1 MIKRY
6 FLLAFLPLILN
17 AQNESTDYRSAS
29 NPYYWKNRK
38 PNVAYWQ
45 QDVSYNIKAQLNDP
59 ENIVAGEET
68 LTYYNNSPDE
78 LPFVYFHLYSNAQTK
93 GSYLADLYKNNG
105 VKLQFGQYRDA
116 GLGTNVESISIDGQ
130 PLKTEVDYSVMKA
143 WLATPLKPGESITFK
158 IKFKTY
164 FDNDALIRNRMKLF
178 GVSGYKH
185 FNLVHWYPRISV
197 YDAKQGWDTDQHMDH
212 EFYGDFGSYHVE
224 LSLPN
229 QYICDGT
236 GVLQNEQEVLPTALR
251 QQLDISNFAKKP
263 WNSAPSEI
271 IKPDGTFKTWIFNA
285 INVHDAAYTFD
296 PTYRIGEVKAGDV
309 RCIALVQEQHAMKW
323 QNAAAYVAK
332 VILNNSKNIGPYG
345 YPKMIS
351 ADAEDGMEYPM
362 ITLNGGADPTYR
374 GLFIHE
380 ISHNWFFGMMG
391 SNETYRAFLDEG
403 FTQFYTC
410 DGWENIEGPYNLYPK
425 TKHAYVR
432 NHTDS
437 TLYKETNA
445 YLRHFNDVLR
455 GDETT
460 LNTHSDYFNGALAH
474 GGGYGQVYMK
484 TTVMLY
490 NLRYVLGEDLFK
502 AAMQNYFNQ
511 WKFCH
516 PYPEDFRN
524 SIIQFTH
531 VDLNWFFD
539 EWLETAKTI
548 DYGIKKVKR
557 VKGTKDQYAIT
568 FKRYGRMQMPIDFSV
583 KTNTHDQYDFYIP
596 NNWFV
601 KKTNATV
608 LPRWIGWDK
617 VKPTYT
623 ATVTIP
629 SGKISSIIIDTAHV
643 MTDVNP
649 FNNYK
654 PKKIDFRFDSKIAN
668 IPNRNK
674 YQLYARPSL
683 WYNGYD
689 GVKAGVHLNGNY
701 MNYKHIFD
709 LTVWINTGIAQAT
722 GNNYLGPNVSINS
735 HDHLSFLFNYKT
747 ATDKFMKKSGFYTT
761 LKALDGLLS
770 GLAGFEKKSNNEKTR
785 FYAQLKGMMRIT
797 LTGSAA
803 DSGVSRS
810 ARLQDPSALNYLIYK
825 GEWSATGT
833 VNSYA
838 SFGIDQNYTY
848 HRGAGFIN
856 FNVRAPFLCTYDF
869 SSASVTA
876 INKTYFGRVGLHT
889 RVFAQYGVGN
899 NVPAESMLYAAGANG
914 ESLMDNQ
921 YTRAM
926 GIFQPFSFGADVSHF
941 AAGGGLNLRGYMGY
955 LLPQVDAKGNQVY
968 AYKGTSGASIN
979 AELDFS
985 RFFGFITKATKQTLA
1000 FGTYLF
1006 GDAGVINTN
1015 TNTQPLT
1022 LSTLLVDA
1030 GAGATLTIQK
1040 WGTLQ
1045 TAKPLTIRAD
1055 FPLFLNRLPN
1065 VENNYVQFRWV
1076 IGVSRAF

>member
-1 MIKRY
+1 MVKRF
-6 FLLAFLPLILN
+6 FLLAFLPFVLN
-17 AQNESTDYRSAS
+17 AQNEINEYRSTS
-29 NPYYWKNRK
+29 NSYYWKNRK
-38 PNVAYWQ
+38 PNAAYWQ
-45 QDVSYNIKAQLNDP
+45 QDVSYTIKAKLEDT
-59 ENIVAGEET
+59 ENIVSGNET

-78 LPFVYFHLYSNAQTK
+78 LSFVYFHLYSNAQTK
-93 GSYLADLYKNNG
+93 DSYLADLYKNNG
-105 VKLQFGQYRDA
+105 VKLKFGQYREA
-116 GLGTNVESISIDGQ
+116 GLGTNVESITVDDQI
-130 PLKTEVDYSVMKA
+130 LKTEVDYSVMKV
-143 WLATPLKPGESITFK
+143 WLKSPLKPGESITFK
-158 IKFKTY
+158 ITFKTY
-164 FDNDALIRNRMKLF
+164 FDNDMLIRNRMKLYGAF
-178 GVSGYKH
+178 GYKH

-212 EFYGDFGSYHVE
+212 EFYGDFGAYHVE
-224 LSLPN
+224 LLLPN

-236 GVLQNEQEVLPTALR
+236 GTLQNESEVLPTDLR
-251 QQLDISNFAKKP
+251 LKLDISNFVKKP

-271 IKPDGTFKTWIFNA
+271 IKPDGTYKTWVFSA

-296 PTYRIGEVKAGDV
+296 PTYRIGEVKAGNV
-309 RCIALVQEQHAMKW
+309 RCIALAQEQHASRW
-323 QNAAAYVAK
+323 QNAAEYVAK
-332 VILNNSKNIGPYG
+332 VITNNSKNIGQYG
-345 YPKMIS
+345 YPKMIA

-362 ITLNGGADPTYR
+362 ITLDGGSDPGYR

-380 ISHNWFFGMMG
+380 ISHNWFFGMVG

-410 DGWENIEGPYNLYPK
+410 DGWENIEGPKNMYPK
-425 TKHAYVR
+425 IKGAYVR

-437 TLYKETNA
+437 TLYRETNA
-445 YLRHFNDVLR
+445 YIRHFNDVLR

-490 NLRYVLGEDLFK
+490 NLRYVLGDDLFK
-502 AAMQNYFNQ
+502 EAMQNYFNQ

-548 DYGIKKVKR
+548 DYAIKKVKR
-557 VKGTKDQYAIT
+557 VKGTADQYAIT
-568 FKRYGRMQMPIDFSV
+568 FKRIGRMHMPIDFTV
-583 KTNTHDQYDFYIP
+583 KTSTHQQYNFYVP

-601 KKTNATV
+601 KKTTATV
-608 LPRWIGWDK
+608 LPHWIGWDK

-629 SGKISSIIIDTAHV
+629 SGKIESVVIDTAHI

-649 FNNYK
+649 FNNNK
-654 PKKIDFRFDSKIAN
+654 PCKIDFRFDSKISN
-668 IPNRNK
+668 PPNRNK

-689 GVKAGVHLNGNY
+689 GVKAGVNLSGNY

-709 LTVWINTGIAQAT
+709 LTVWINTGMGQAT
-722 GNNYLGPNVSINS
+722 GTGYLDKNISINS

-747 ATDKFMKKSGFYTT
+747 ATDGFMKKSGFYTT
-761 LKALDGLLS
+761 IKSLDGLAS
-770 GLAGFEKKSNNEKTR
+770 GLIGFEKRSNNDKMR
-785 FYAQLKGMMRIT
+785 FYVQLKGMMRYDT
-797 LTGSAA
+797 S
-803 DSGVSRS
+803 S
-810 ARLQDPSALNYLIYK
+810 LNYLIYK
-825 GEWSATGT
+825 YEWSTPAT

-838 SFGIDQNYTY
+838 SFGADKNYNY
-848 HRGAGFIN
+848 RRGTGFIN
-856 FNVRAPFLCTYDF
+856 LHVRAPFLGAYDF
-869 SSASVTA
+869 SSAALTA
-876 INKTYFGRVGLHT
+876 INKTYFGRLGLHT

-899 NVPAESMLYAAGANG
+899 NVPTESMLYVAGANP
-914 ESLMDNQ
+914 EELMDSK

-926 GIFQPFSFGADVSHF
+926 GIFQPFNFGANVTNF

-955 LLPQVDAKGNQVY
+955 LLPQVDAKGNITY
-968 AYKGTSGASIN
+968 TYKGTSGAAVN

-985 RFFGFITKATKQTLA
+985 KYFSFIAKATKQTIA

-1015 TNTQPLT
+1015 YNSQPFA
-1022 LSTLLVDA
+1022 LSGIMVDA
-1030 GAGATLTIQK
+1030 GAGATLTIQR
-1040 WGTLQ
+1040 WGRLQ
-1045 TAKPLTIRAD
+1045 TLKPLTIRAD
-1055 FPLFLNRLPN
+1055 FPLFLNRLPY
-1065 VENNYVQFRWV
+1065 VETDYVQFRWV